1 MTSLAQDARTLFDAA
16 VTRADPALALRH
28 ALQAAPLP
36 PLKAGGKS
44 YILALGKAAVPMMQE
59 ALAHI
64 PEPRQALV
72 VTNPENQRDVPGA
85 KVLAGS
91 HPVPDEASADA
102 GACVL
107 RFLSHTTAQD
117 RVIVLVSGGGSALMV
132 APAAGLTLADKTAVN
147 QALLASGLDITE
159 MNLVRQQLSELKG
172 GGLLRHAA
180 PAAVT
185 GYMLS
190 DVIGD
195 DLRAIASG
203 PTVAPL
209 GDRASARATL
219 LRVGLWE
226 ALPDAVKTHLTTEPA
241 ALCLPEAQN
250 SLIGSNRHSLAAMM
264 QSAKAL
270 GWQPELVSDHLTG
283 DVSEAVEEI
292 LQAAQAAP
300 KDRNI
305 ALIFGGE
312 TTVRLTGDG
321 RGGRNQELALRL
333 AQRGAS
339 ALTGNW
345 LFLSGG
351 TDGRDGPTEAAGG
364 IATPGTWAA
373 IAKAGADGAALLANN
388 DSYAA
393 LKAADALLLTGGTG
407 TNVADVQVFLRR
419 ADADAGTGTGT
430 G

>member
-16 VTRADPALALRH
+16 VTRANPALALRQ
-28 ALQAAPLP
+28 ALKAAPLP
-36 PLKAGGKS
+36 PLASGGKS

-59 ALAHI
+59 ALSHI
-64 PEPRQALV
+64 PEPRRALV
-72 VTNPENQRDVPGA
+72 VTNPENRQDVVGA
-85 KVLAGS
+85 QVLAGS
-91 HPVPDEASADA
+91 HPVPDQASAEA
-102 GACVL
+102 GASVL
-107 RFLSHTTAQD
+107 RFLSQTTAQD

-132 APAAGLTLADKTAVN
+132 APAAGLSLADKAAVN
-147 QALLASGLDITE
+147 QALLASGLEITE

-180 PAAVT
+180 PAPVT
-185 GYMLS
+185 AYILS

-203 PTVAPL
+203 PTVSPL
-209 GDRASARATL
+209 GDRAAACAT
-219 LRVGLWE
+219 VKQAGIWDS
-226 ALPDAVKTHLTTEPA
+226 LPEAVKTHLTTAPA
-241 ALCLPEAQN
+241 VSPLPEAQN
-250 SLIGSNRHSLAAMM
+250 ILIGSNRHSLAAMM
-264 QSAKAL
+264 QAAHPL
-270 GWQPELVSDHLTG
+270 GWEAQLVSDHLTG
-283 DVSEAVEEI
+283 DVAEAVEEI
-292 LQAAQAAP
+292 LRAAQAAP
-300 KDRNI
+300 KDRDI

-312 TTVRLTGDG
+312 TTVRLVGDG
-321 RGGRNQELALRL
+321 RGGRNQEMALRL
-333 AQRGAS
+333 AQRGARELS
-339 ALTGNW
+339 GDW

-373 IAKAGADGAALLANN
+373 IAEAGADGAALLANN

-419 ADADAGTGTGT
+419 AATDQAATD
-430 G
+430 